1 MGNDNSTSNRISRRD
16 LVKGTAAGAGAAA
29 LLGPLDIARAA
40 GWPASSGVT
49 VTLATNASF
58 QTYKGLH
65 GGPLY
70 TELAAELKRQTG
82 IILNVVF
89 IPENLLY
96 NKVQLDIVGG
106 ARRYDMM
113 ETGAGGAKQF
123 GMAGRLLALPRPKDI
138 GDFFPGD
145 IQQYSLGSKLYGYPK
160 ITDTNLYYWRTD
172 LVKKAGFDATRPP
185 ATLAEAR
192 ARAIAL
198 TVDANGRHP
207 NDPKFDRGRVV
218 VYGDNYKGT
227 AGLANTWEWY
237 NYLFEYGGEI
247 LSDKNYA
254 LTLDQ
259 PAAVDSLQWVVDN
272 FRTYKIYPDGV
283 PTFDY
288 TEFASLFYQ
297 GKVATCLNWPY
308 MYTAAQDPKQSK
320 VAGKVAVGL
329 RPGKVTHGGELGGW
343 SINVLKQTSHPDEA
357 VAIAAFLSS
366 PDAMRV
372 YSSAANGLTPAR
384 KSLFDDLTK
393 RDPALYSAVSANL
406 AHGKGLNLLAT
417 GPSWMACENVLQ
429 QAIQS
434 ALIGKATPKAALS
447 QATSSIS
454 AILRQNRFYEQIRQI
469 S

>member
-16 LVKGTAAGAGAAA
+16 LVKGVAAGAGAAA

-40 GWPASSGVT
+40 GRPASSGVT

-70 TELAAELKRQTG
+70 TELVAELKRQTG

-160 ITDTNLYYWRTD
+160 ITDTNLYYWRID
-172 LVKKAGFDATRPP
+172 LVKKAGFDAMRPP

-227 AGLANTWEWY
+227 AGLANTGLVAPYATIIEAALPHVD
-237 NYLFEYGGEI
+237 YLPRHRRGAIASALMAVLPQANRKSVPVPCTLSAAPAYGTLVSHPARVLAPLARHAPPAPPMTRYDEIGEGI
-247 LSDKNYA
+247 IM
-254 LTLDQ
+254 DQ
-259 PAAVDSLQWVVDN
+259 N
-272 FRTYKIYPDGV
+272 PDTTS
-283 PTFDY
+283 PC
-288 TEFASLFYQ
+288 ANS
-297 GKVATCLNWPY
+297 ATCSPGSPRQ
-308 MYTAAQDPKQSK
+308 ARPVAPRRRRPRPDPPR
-320 VAGKVAVGL
+320 L
-329 RPGKVTHGGELGGW
+329 CL
-343 SINVLKQTSHPDEA
+343 I
-357 VAIAAFLSS
+357 
-366 PDAMRV
+366 
-372 YSSAANGLTPAR
+372 
-384 KSLFDDLTK
+384 K
-393 RDPALYSAVSANL
+393 RDQGHRTDHVVEAKGMHTRLTTAYRALDGWIFVGA
-406 AHGKGLNLLAT
+406 
-417 GPSWMACENVLQ
+417 WMRYYH
-429 QAIQS
+429 S
-434 ALIGKATPKAALS
+434 PT
-447 QATSSIS
+447 
-454 AILRQNRFYEQIRQI
+454 LRQAARLLSCTDVPNGGRGAP
-469 S
+469 